1 MGYGNYTAV
10 PATATAS
17 CALDSIAVRYRE
29 HIDKSKSIITML
41 DCDARKS
48 QSALPYIHPLPPD
61 RADILGAYIIG
72 LLNVSEPI
80 LMNRRLCRADL
91 VRIMIKM
98 CTCTDRLFIDS
109 LTVLQRI
116 LQSWLQHSRNFFFET
131 SSKSSSNNSILMLKS
146 QLNTYF
152 YKSE

>member
-1 MGYGNYTAV
+1 VGYGNYTAV

-80 LMNRRLCRADL
+80 LMNRRLCRAEL

-109 LTVLQRI
+109 LTVLAVRSQCLKASFPPDKTHLHDRA
-116 LQSWLQHSRNFFFET
+116 STRNKT
-131 SSKSSSNNSILMLKS
+131 LYYNPQIRP
-146 QLNTYF
+146 T
-152 YKSE
+152 